1 MPKLTD
7 KHGRPQS
14 GQMPG
19 LVEAIVIDNKDPEK
33 LGRVKVKFPTL
44 PKAQKSFGLD
54 WLYAN
59 GWSKSWLDDHSR
71 NRR

>member
-1 MPKLTD
+1 MGIDRQTR
-7 KHGRPQS
+7 GRPQS

-19 LVEAIVIDNKDPEK
+19 LVEAIVIDNKDPGELRTSQSQISNGYQRLQK
-33 LGRVKVKFPTL
+33 VLG
-44 PKAQKSFGLD
+44 SIG
-54 WLYAN
+54 YAN